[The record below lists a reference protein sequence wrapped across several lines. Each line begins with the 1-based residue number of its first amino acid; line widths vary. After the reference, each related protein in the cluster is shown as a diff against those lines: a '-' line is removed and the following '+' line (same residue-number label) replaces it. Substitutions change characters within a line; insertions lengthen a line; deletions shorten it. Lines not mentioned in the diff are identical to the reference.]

1 MLEKQDRYSKLRPP
15 DPTPDDE
22 LCHCPDAPP
31 IKLMVALGYNPLH
44 CMNCNLEV
52 PPETLDLD
60 ADLVQALA
68 YWRWVYDAL
77 YRLWLASGQYEAWA
91 VAQLTDLGGEVNTE
105 GRALQQTLDKI
116 RRCYYLYFQD
126 ESAEDYAPLRHCPAC
141 GQPLTT
147 YTASKIPER
156 VCESCGIVVF
166 GA

>member
-1 MLEKQDRYSKLRPP
+1 MEKQDRYSKLRPP

-22 LCHCPDAPP
+22 LCRCPGAPP
-31 IKLMVALGYNPLH
+31 IKLMVALGYNPVH

-68 YWRWVYDAL
+68 YWRGVYDAL
-77 YRLWLASGQYEAWA
+77 YRLWLASGQDEAWA
-91 VAQLTDLGGEVNTE
+91 VAQLTDLNGEVNVE
-105 GRALQQTLDKI
+105 GRALQQALNQI

-126 ESAEDYAPLRHCPAC
+126 ESTDDYAPLRDCPAC
-141 GQPLTT
+141 GKSLTT